1 MLQRRPA
8 NTPGETVVIP
18 IFIASHVVPQTKQ
31 MNTNIARCDAVV
43 AGFIGFWTRLFWRG
57 CVTHQA
63 GPLPRR
69 SGMAGLRRD
78 ADRVERRR
86 PTVHTV
92 AGKAQHPGDMSMVL
106 LPPGT
111 LQALRGHPDGV
122 VIVVL
127 ASIAMGA
134 LAVGASAWAI
144 LAIFFGAGALY
155 IVRCVANDRHAL
167 NLARLE
173 VERTALDI
181 ELVKRRHDVKLGRD
195 SRTR

>member
-1 MLQRRPA
+1 
-8 NTPGETVVIP
+8 
-18 IFIASHVVPQTKQ
+18 
-31 MNTNIARCDAVV
+31 
-43 AGFIGFWTRLFWRG
+43 
-57 CVTHQA
+57 
-63 GPLPRR
+63 
-69 SGMAGLRRD
+69 
-78 ADRVERRR
+78 
-86 PTVHTV
+86 
-92 AGKAQHPGDMSMVL
+92 
-106 LPPGT
+106 